1 MAELSKRLQAVAD
14 LVTPGMRL
22 ADVGTDHA
30 YIPIYLTQNGLVP
43 SAIAMDIN
51 KGPLERADT
60 HILEHG
66 LDGKIVTRLSDGLVN
81 LKMEEADTMIAA
93 GMGGGL
99 VIHILN
105 EDLAKTRSLKEL
117 ILQPQSELAKVR
129 RYLEEHRFRIVAE
142 DMVEEDGKYYPM
154 MKVIPTEQKGLYAE
168 GVPAA
173 EEELEYGKYLLEKG
187 HPVMGEIEA
196 RFPKHYAMEWDNVG
210 LQVGRSDKEVKR
222 IYLAL
227 DATDEVIEEAADWG
241 ADMLITHHPMIFKAM
256 KKINDED
263 FIGRRVLKL
272 IRDDISYYA
281 MHTNYDVMGM
291 AELAGKVLE
300 LSEPEVL
307 EVTGSMHSESG
318 EVPVGIGRV
327 ADLAQ
332 PMDLKSCAEM
342 VKKAFDLPNVKIFGE
357 PDMQVHRLGVFP
369 GSGKSAIS
377 VSLEKGVDVLV
388 TGDID
393 HHEGIDAVAQKMAVI
408 DAGHY
413 GVEHIFIAD
422 MEHFCREKFPEA
434 EIRTAKIRQPFWVL
448 T

>member
-1 MAELSKRLQAVAD
+1 MQCKDIMAMIE
-14 LVTPGMRL
+14 
-22 ADVGTDHA
+22 GT
-30 YIPIYLTQNGLVP
+30 YPK
-43 SAIAMDIN
+43 SAAL
-51 KGPLERADT
+51 G
-60 HILEHG
+60 
-66 LDGKIVTRLSDGLVN
+66 
-81 LKMEEADTMIAA
+81 
-93 GMGGGL
+93 
-99 VIHILN
+99 
-105 EDLAKTRSLKEL
+105 
-117 ILQPQSELAKVR
+117 
-129 RYLEEHRFRIVAE
+129 F
-142 DMVEEDGKYYPM
+142 
-154 MKVIPTEQKGLYAE
+154 
-168 GVPAA
+168 
-173 EEELEYGKYLLEKG
+173 
-187 HPVMGEIEA
+187 
-196 RFPKHYAMEWDNVG
+196 DNVG
-210 LQVGRSDKEVKR
+210 LQAGRSEKEVRR

-227 DATDEVIEEAADWG
+227 DTTDAVIEEAIAQE
-241 ADMLITHHPMIFKAM
+241 ADMLITHHPLIFSPLKH
-256 KKINDED
+256 ITDED
-263 FIGRRVLKL
+263 FIGRRLLKL
-272 IRDDISYYA
+272 IRSDISYYA

>member
-1 MAELSKRLQAVAD
+1 
-14 LVTPGMRL
+14 
-22 ADVGTDHA
+22 
-30 YIPIYLTQNGLVP
+30 
-43 SAIAMDIN
+43 
-51 KGPLERADT
+51 
-60 HILEHG
+60 
-66 LDGKIVTRLSDGLVN
+66 
-81 LKMEEADTMIAA
+81 MICRE
-93 GMGGGL
+93 
-99 VIHILN
+99 II
-105 EDLAKTRSLKEL
+105 K
-117 ILQPQSELAKVR
+117 
-129 RYLEEHRFRIVAE
+129 
-142 DMVEEDGKYYPM
+142 
-154 MKVIPTEQKGLYAE
+154 
-168 GVPAA
+168 
-173 EEELEYGKYLLEKG
+173 
-187 HPVMGEIEA
+187 EIEA

-342 VKKAFDLPNVKIFGE
+342 VKKAFGLPNVKIFGE

-388 TGDID
+388 TCLLYTSGRCKTDPDTAYFVGGRFPD
-393 HHEGIDAVAQKMAVI
+393 HDRVTSI
-408 DAGHY
+408 
-413 GVEHIFIAD
+413 
-422 MEHFCREKFPEA
+422 
-434 EIRTAKIRQPFWVL
+434 L
-448 T
+448 